1 MKAALFILLVA
12 SLGCIASQEPSQIS
26 RSTGLMISS
35 FYAEDPEL
43 RGGDMTN
50 MVLEL
55 ENVGDAEANNIDI
68 SIVNN
73 GGFAVNAPLPVYQ
86 ASLSPPNT
94 ATSIPGGR
102 DKIVWRLTAP
112 AVDFP
117 VKKTVTVKIGFGY
130 SSEFSK
136 EIPIITYDK
145 SRAGGVQRG
154 IETNSEGPVSI
165 RILSDDPVLLPSGAT
180 TGTANFK
187 VIVENAGGGTIRSGK
202 TSPAGWC
209 QGETLDCIDQV
220 RVDIASSDP
229 AVHAYTQIGCEN
241 ADGTLVFSKSA
252 AVIDNVKLWKGGRT
266 VINCKINIDMQDS
279 DERHLVLKTT
289 ASYRYYYENELQFS
303 LV

>member
-1 MKAALFILLVA
+1 MLLVA

-26 RSTGLMISS
+26 RSTGMMVSS
-35 FYAEDPEL
+35 FYAEDTEL

-55 ENVGDAEANNIDI
+55 ENVGDAQAGNIDI
-68 SIVNN
+68 SVVNN
-73 GGFAVNAPLPVYQ
+73 GGFALDTPVYQ
-86 ASLSPPNT
+86 KTLSAPDTSTSL
-94 ATSIPGGR
+94 PGGR

-112 AVDFP
+112 KVDFP
-117 VKKTVTVKIGFGY
+117 VKKTITVKIGFDY
-130 SSEFSK
+130 NSEFTK

-145 SRAGGVQRG
+145 SRAGGVQKG

-165 RILSDDPVLLPSGAT
+165 RILSEDPVLLPSGAT

-187 VIVENAGGGTIRSGK
+187 VIIENTGGGTLRSDTADPG
-202 TSPAGWC
+202 SWC

-229 AVHAYTQIGCEN
+229 SVHNYTQIGCEN
-241 ADGTLVFSKSA
+241 YDGTLAFSGSA
-252 AVIDNVKLWKGGRT
+252 VLNNVKLWKGGST
-266 VINCKINIDMQDS
+266 VINCKISIDMQDS
-279 DERHLVLKTT
+279 DERHLVLKST